1 MRLRRSSRAAG
12 PTAAH
17 NSRYGPQNAATI
29 TSAAEAA
36 ASYASLA
43 PYYDRFTSHHKYES
57 WTANLEEIAIAHG
70 LTGKRLLDVACGT
83 GKSFIPFSKRGY
95 EVTACDLS
103 TEMLAEARAK
113 APQARLKQADMR
125 ELEVLG
131 TFDLV
136 TCLDDSL
143 NYLLEVEELKA
154 ALAGLARNLAPQGV
168 CLFDLNTLPA
178 YRSGFAVDEASEVD
192 GVFFIWRGEADEN
205 FAPGSIAQASI
216 EVFEP
221 VSGSL
226 YKRSTSRHR
235 QRHYP
240 PELVCELLSEI
251 GLHCVAT
258 YAQLPDGSLEP
269 GDEREPTHKTV
280 FVARHRESEID
291 EAGRGGESR

>member
-1 MRLRRSSRAAG
+1 VSK
-12 PTAAH
+12 
-17 NSRYGPQNAATI
+17 ATVG
-29 TSAAEAA
+29 AA

-43 PYYDRFTSHHKYES
+43 PYYDRFTSHHKYET

-70 LTGKRLLDVACGT
+70 LNGKRLLDVACGT

-103 TEMLAEARAK
+103 AEMLAEAKAK
-113 APQARLKQADMR
+113 APQARLEQADMR
-125 ELEVLG
+125 ELAVLG
-131 TFDLV
+131 AFDLV

-154 ALAGLARNLAPQGV
+154 ALGGLARNLAPQGV
-168 CLFDLNTLPA
+168 CLFDLNTLSA
-178 YRSGFAVDEASEVD
+178 YRNGFAVDEASELE

-205 FAPGSIAQASI
+205 LAPGSVAQASI

-226 YKRSTSRHR
+226 YKRSSSRHR

-240 PELVCELLSEI
+240 PELVCELLSEV

-258 YAQLPDGSLEP
+258 YAQLLDGSLEP
-269 GDEREPTHKTV
+269 GGEREPTHKTV
-280 FVARHRESEID
+280 FVARHGESERN
-291 EAGRGGESR
+291 EAGRGH